1 MLGALRRYLIAGLLV
16 WVPLGVTIIVIKLFV
31 DLLDGF
37 LEILPESWRPDQ
49 LLGFHIP
56 GLGVVLI
63 TVFMLLTGMVVR
75 NLFGRQLIS
84 LGEHLLD
91 RIPLVRSIYGAVKQI
106 TESMFSGSG
115 KSFRKVVMVRY
126 PHASSWTLAFQ
137 TGHGSP
143 EMHAKTGRSLV
154 SVFVPTTPNPTSGFF
169 LLVPEDEVIVLDMS
183 IDDGLKML
191 LSVGVVV
198 PEPKGTPT
206 PTAGPP

>member
-31 DLLDGF
+31 DLLDGL
-37 LEILPESWRPDQ
+37 LEVLPTSWQPDH
-49 LLGFHIP
+49 LIGFHIP
-56 GLGVVLI
+56 GLGIVLV
-63 TVFMLLTGMVVR
+63 TLFMLLTGMVVR
-75 NLFGRQLIS
+75 NLFGRQLIRF
-84 LGEHLLD
+84 GEHLLEH
-91 RIPLVRSIYGAVKQI
+91 IPLVRSIYGAVKQI
-106 TESMFSGSG
+106 TESLFSGSG

-143 EMHAKTGRSLV
+143 EMRAKTGRALV

-169 LLVPEDEVIVLDMS
+169 LMVPEDEVIELDMS

-198 PEPKGTPT
+198 PEPKSTPR
-206 PTAGPP
+206 PTTGPS

>member
-37 LEILPESWRPDQ
+37 LEILPEPWRPDQ

-56 GLGVVLI
+56 GLGIVLV
-63 TVFMLLTGMVVR
+63 TLFMLLTGMVVR

-84 LGEHLLD
+84 LGEHLLE

-106 TESMFSGSG
+106 TESLFSGSG

-143 EMHAKTGRSLV
+143 EMSARIGRPLV

-169 LLVPEDEVIVLDMS
+169 LMVPEDEVIVLDMS

-198 PEPKGTPT
+198 PEPKSTRTP
-206 PTAGPP
+206 PAGPP

>member
-37 LEILPESWRPDQ
+37 LDILPESWQPDQ

-56 GLGVVLI
+56 GFGVVLI
-63 TVFMLLTGMVVR
+63 TLFMLLTGMVVR
-75 NLFGRQLIS
+75 NLFGRQLIR
-84 LGEHLLD
+84 LGEQLLD

-106 TESMFSGSG
+106 TESLFSGSG
-115 KSFRKVVMVRY
+115 KSFRKVVLVRY

-137 TGHGSP
+137 TGDGTP
-143 EMHAKTGRSLV
+143 EARAKTGRRLV

-169 LLVPEDEVIVLDMS
+169 LMVPEDEVIELDMS
-183 IDDGLKML
+183 IDDGLRML

-198 PEPKGTPT
+198 PEPRGVK
-206 PTAGPP
+206 PPVP